1 MSVFVSSIRL
11 ELSHGATIIIERS
24 DIDEET
30 YFIKRTFVIGNLLF
44 HHRKKEIS
52 EEFLNILINHIFSN
66 S

>member
-44 HHRKKEIS
+44 HRKKEIS